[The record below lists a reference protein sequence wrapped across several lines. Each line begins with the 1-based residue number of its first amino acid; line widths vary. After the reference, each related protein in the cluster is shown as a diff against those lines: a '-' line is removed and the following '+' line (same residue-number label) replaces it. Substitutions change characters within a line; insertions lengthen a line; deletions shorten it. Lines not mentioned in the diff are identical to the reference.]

1 MNRGLAVNV
10 SYRSFDGGGGL
21 DPRRLMQGTDFA
33 IDVKVTNQSG
43 KLIKNIALTHLV
55 PSGWEILDRPLKAK
69 VAGVDLKDI
78 RDDRVLTYFALPPG
92 KTKSFQ
98 SKGTCCLSRTLLP
111 ALGSSRS
118 HVRCV
123 GIWAVCGGLC

>member
-1 MNRGLAVNV
+1 MVGEV
-10 SYRSFDGGGGL
+10 S

-43 KLIKNIALTHLV
+43 KLIKEHRFTHLV

-78 RDDRVLTYFALPPG
+78 RDDRTYILCVAQAR
-92 KTKSFQ
+92 Q
-98 SKGTCCLSRTLLP
+98 SLSE
-111 ALGSSRS
+111 
-118 HVRCV
+118 
-123 GIWAVCGGLC
+123 